1 MHLPSTCNILT
12 SRLSWQVSR
21 VGLQP
26 NEGLQNREE
35 VMNETVRLLQAH
47 RSSRNYKSD
56 PIPAEVV
63 DAIIESAHRAPTSIN
78 SQQISLVVVRNAA
91 SRARIAEIAGGQPWI
106 AQAPVF
112 IAVVADFYKT
122 GLGVEKAGS
131 QQVMQRSL
139 EAIFSAVSDAGIA
152 MAALMTAAR
161 AFGLGI
167 VPIGGIRR
175 DPQGMID
182 LLGLPPN
189 TFPVAGVVLGYVA
202 EEAPQKPRLP
212 IESFRHEEKYHAELL
227 MPAIEAYDRT
237 LQEYWLKIGRIDG
250 LSWSANM
257 AQHYSAFSRRIRTIA
272 QKQGFT
278 IEV

>member
-1 MHLPSTCNILT
+1 M
-12 SRLSWQVSR
+12 
-21 VGLQP
+21 GLQP

>member
-1 MHLPSTCNILT
+1 
-12 SRLSWQVSR
+12 
-21 VGLQP
+21 
-26 NEGLQNREE
+26 
-35 VMNETVRLLQAH
+35 MNETVCLLQDH

-56 PIPAEVV
+56 PLPTEIL

-78 SQQISLVVVRNAA
+78 SQQISLVVVCSAA

-122 GLGVEKAGS
+122 GLGVEKAGAE
-131 QQVMQRSL
+131 QVIQRSL
-139 EAIFSAVSDAGIA
+139 EAIVAAVSDAGIT
-152 MAALMTAAR
+152 MATLMTAAR

-175 DPQGMID
+175 DPQAMID
-182 LLGLPPN
+182 LLGLPRN

-202 EEAPQKPRLP
+202 EEAPQKPRMP
-212 IESFRHEEKYHAELL
+212 IESFRHEEKYHPEALK
-227 MPAIEAYDRT
+227 PAIDAYDQT
-237 LQEYWLKIGRIDG
+237 LQEYWQRIGRADG
-250 LSWSANM
+250 LTWSANM
-257 AQHYSAFSRRIRTIA
+257 AQHYGAFSRRIKAIA

>member
-1 MHLPSTCNILT
+1 
-12 SRLSWQVSR
+12 
-21 VGLQP
+21 
-26 NEGLQNREE
+26 
-35 VMNETVRLLQAH
+35 MNETVRLLQAH
-47 RSSRNYKSD
+47 HSSRNYKID
-56 PIPAEVV
+56 PVSPEIL
-63 DAIIESAHRAPTSIN
+63 DAIIESAHRAPSSIN
-78 SQQISLVVVRNAA
+78 SQQVSLVVVRNAA
-91 SRARIAEIAGGQPWI
+91 SRARIAEIAGGQTWI

-122 GLGVEKAGS
+122 GLGVEKAGAE
-131 QQVMQRSL
+131 QVFQRSL
-139 EAIFSAVSDAGIA
+139 EAIVSAVSDAGIT
-152 MAALMTAAR
+152 MATLMTAAR

-175 DPQGMID
+175 DPQAMID

-202 EEAPQKPRLP
+202 EEAPQKPRMG
-212 IESFRHEEKYHAELL
+212 IGSFRHEEKYHPEALK
-227 MPAIEAYDRT
+227 PAIDAYDQT
-237 LQEYWLKIGRIDG
+237 LQEYWQKIGRTSG

-257 AQHYSAFSRRIRTIA
+257 AQHYGVFSRLIKSVA

>member
-1 MHLPSTCNILT
+1 
-12 SRLSWQVSR
+12 
-21 VGLQP
+21 
-26 NEGLQNREE
+26 
-35 VMNETVRLLQAH
+35 MNETIRLLQAH
-47 RSSRNYKSD
+47 HSSRSYKID
-56 PIPAEVV
+56 AIPAEIL

-78 SQQISLVVVRNAA
+78 SQQISLIVVRDPT

-112 IAVVADFYKT
+112 IAVVADLYKT
-122 GLGVEKAGS
+122 GLGVEKSGAE
-131 QQVMQRSL
+131 QVMQRSL
-139 EAIFSAVSDAGIA
+139 EAIFSSVSDAGIA
-152 MAALMTAAR
+152 MATLMTAAR

-182 LLGLPPN
+182 LLRLPAN

-212 IESFRHEEKYHAELL
+212 IESFRHEEKYHRDALE
-227 MPAIEAYDRT
+227 PAITAYDLT
-237 LQEYWLKIGRIDG
+237 LKEYWLKIGRGDG
-250 LSWSANM
+250 LTWSANM
-257 AQHYSAFSRRIRTIA
+257 AQHYGTFSRRIKSIA
-272 QKQGFT
+272 QQQGFT